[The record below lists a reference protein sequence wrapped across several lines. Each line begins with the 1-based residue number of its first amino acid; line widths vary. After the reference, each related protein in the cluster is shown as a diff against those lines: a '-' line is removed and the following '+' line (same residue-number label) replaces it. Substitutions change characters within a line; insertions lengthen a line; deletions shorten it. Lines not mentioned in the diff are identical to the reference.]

1 MLNRNRKNSISHEN
15 LSQILERLK
24 KASELSKAPAVL
36 SRTEKKA
43 ILHRRAGKLS
53 QKISEEETKNDL
65 EVIEFTLGGETYAV
79 ETVFLKEVFHM
90 REITPMP
97 LTPAFVK
104 GIINLRGNIISV
116 LDLRVI
122 FGLNGGNISNYD
134 RVIILQDRDM
144 TFGILADEIRGI
156 KRLSLENS
164 SQSLADLSAERE
176 KYLKA
181 VTSSRVVVLDGGKL
195 LNDRSLI
202 VNDEQT
208 TKS

>member
-1 MLNRNRKNSISHEN
+1 MLNRKGNSSFSREN

-24 KASELSKAPAVL
+24 TASELSSAPAVL
-36 SRTEKKA
+36 SRAEKKA
-43 ILHRRAGKLS
+43 ILHRRAEKLS
-53 QKISEEETKNDL
+53 QKMSEEKTKNDL
-65 EVIEFTLGGETYAV
+65 EVIEFTLTGETYAV
-79 ETVFLKEVFHM
+79 ETGFLKEVFHI
-90 REITPMP
+90 REITPVP

-144 TFGILADEIRGI
+144 ALGILADEIRGI

-164 SQSLADLSAERE
+164 SQSLADLNAVRE

-181 VTSSRVVVLDGGKL
+181 VTSTRVVVLDGGKL
-195 LNDRSLI
+195 LSDRSLI
-202 VNDEQT
+202 INDLQT